1 MCWSTVKEFVPEFCS
16 SAGDEAGASVS
27 RRVRERER
35 DLKKNWKGKG
45 VINEVKKAE
54 VVAPNAVFRVAREFK
69 KKKSAN
75 GILISNHHFLHVK
88 SWLLKNYKKIIIK
101 NNCSE

>member
-1 MCWSTVKEFVPEFCS
+1 MPEFYS

-35 DLKKNWKGKG
+35 ERDLKKNWKGKG
-45 VINEVKKAE
+45 AINEVKKAE
-54 VVAPNAVFRVAREFK
+54 VVAPNAVFRVAREFL
-69 KKKSAN
+69 KKSAN
-75 GILISNHHFLHVK
+75 GILISNHHFVPVK

-101 NNCSE
+101 NNCSG